1 MISEVEIKDNEFLR
15 QFEFYHQEQMAR
27 IEYSLQER
35 KIFLTKFEMPEEM
48 KEEGLL
54 EPFMEAVFSEVKSR
68 NISLVPTCTE
78 VTSFVRKYR
87 RKYKDLLPVGINI

>member
-1 MISEVEIKDNEFLR
+1 MTTEVEIKDNEFLR
-15 QFEFYHQEQMAR
+15 QFEFYLEDHMAR

-48 KEEGLL
+48 VKKGYA
-54 EPFMEAVFSEVKSR
+54 EPFMEAVFNEVKSR
-68 NISLVPTCTE
+68 KISLVPTCIE
-78 VTSFVRKYR
+78 VTSFVRKHR

>member
-1 MISEVEIKDNEFLR
+1 MTTEVEIKDNEFLR
-15 QFEFYHQEQMAR
+15 QFEFYHEDSMAR

-35 KIFLTKFEMPEEM
+35 KIFLTKFEMPEDMIEQ
-48 KEEGLL
+48 GYT
-54 EPFMEAVFSEVKSR
+54 EPFMEAVFNEVRNR
-68 NISLVPTCTE
+68 NISLVPTCVE